1 LIINHSPIS
10 GYTNPIEL
18 KMENLTNKKV
28 AILATN
34 GFEESEL
41 TSPKA
46 ALEKAG
52 ATTEVISMES
62 GSIKGWD
69 NGNWGKEVDVDKLL
83 SEANVKDYNALV
95 LPGGVINPD
104 ILRRDE
110 NAVSFV
116 RDFFKAHKPVAA
128 ICHGPQMLI
137 EADVVNDRKI
147 TSFPSIKKDLMNA
160 GAKWVDEEVV
170 VDEGLV
176 TSRSPEDL
184 EAFNA
189 KVIEEVAEGK
199 HEDQTV

>member
-1 LIINHSPIS
+1 
-10 GYTNPIEL
+10 
-18 KMENLTNKKV
+18 MENLINKRV

-41 TSPKA
+41 TSPKQ

-52 ATTEVISMES
+52 ATTVVVSPES
-62 GSIKGWD
+62 GTIKGWA
-69 NGNWGKEVDVDKLL
+69 NGNWSKEINVDKLL
-83 SEANVKDYNALV
+83 SEANADDYHALV

-104 ILRRDE
+104 KLRRDDK
-110 NAVSFV
+110 AVIFV

-137 EADVVNDRKI
+137 EADVVNNRKL
-147 TSFPSIKKDLMNA
+147 TSFSSIKKDLMNA

-170 VDEGLV
+170 VDQGLV

-189 KVIEEVAEGK
+189 KIIEEVAEGK
-199 HEDQTV
+199 HEEQTV